1 MRTHFIAMAFATGV
15 LLGTMASAAEPII
28 GYVKTTRGNAFIE
41 SADGSSRARPGS
53 AVRKAD
59 TLRTADGGSIGVT
72 LRDNSRISLG
82 SESTLEL
89 TGFTFEPAREEYSF
103 LARMARGTLL
113 YVSGLIAKLKPESAQ
128 VRTASATIGIRGTR
142 FLLKVEG
149 DE

>member
-1 MRTHFIAMAFATGV
+1 M
-15 LLGTMASAAEPII
+15 
-28 GYVKTTRGNAFIE
+28 
-41 SADGSSRARPGS
+41 
-53 AVRKAD
+53 
-59 TLRTADGGSIGVT
+59 GVT

-89 TGFTFEPAREEYSF
+89 TRFTFEPAREEYSF

-113 YVSGLIAKLKPESAQ
+113 YVSGLIAKLKPESAA
-128 VRTASATIGIRGTR
+128 VSTVNATIGIRGTR